1 MTFSIVGRDPDAET
15 VGVAIASVFPAVGA
29 VCPYVGDGVA
39 IASQAWDSGR
49 TYGESALRMVED
61 DISLRSACETLLDER
76 DGAEGTQL
84 HGVSL
89 AGEAF
94 RYTGRRCAEWAGDA
108 AGENHTAA
116 GNILVGEDVLAAA
129 GNAFEATDGL
139 LEERLLA
146 ALAAGEEAGG
156 DKRGDNLSAALLV
169 RGPEP
174 KLQHNLRVDD
184 PGDPIAGL
192 ERAYETAVETQAN
205 LADGARE
212 MWGEDHPESITRY
225 EIKY

>member
-1 MTFSIVGRDPDAET
+1 MTFSIVGRDPDAGK

-49 TYGESALRMVED
+49 TYGESAVQMVED
-61 DISLRSACETLLDER
+61 GISLDTACQALIDER

-89 AGEAF
+89 AGDAF
-94 RYTGRRCAEWAGDA
+94 RYTGRRCVEWAGDA
-108 AGENHTAA
+108 AGENYTAA
-116 GNILVGEDVLAAA
+116 GNMLAGPDVLAAA
-129 GNAFEATDGL
+129 GEAFEGTDSP

-174 KLQHNLRVDD
+174 KLCHNLRVDD

-192 ERAYETAVETQAN
+192 YRAHETAVETQEN
-205 LADGARE
+205 LESGARE
-212 MWGEDHPESITRY
+212 MWGSDYPESITNY
-225 EIKY
+225 EIKD